1 MIADE
6 CRKLREQLEEVAK
19 AEEREITVTQLET
32 RCSDLRELRG
42 SVVATTD
49 SLKAIASRCE
59 IAGNLDSSKCI
70 ERVQKIRESL
80 RIDPQS
86 LTKGTDFSNMRKAFL
101 KFVEVG
107 NAAAVETWEQYMPS
121 VRPTVDMNQVAQAEE
136 QEAFKS
142 KTLQLRSMAKIAEQT
157 GKRPPATPGDLLAL
171 EGAWEEI
178 RRLIDELPNVSDDP
192 VVQEFLK
199 AANSRTGASIELLTE
214 EVRMWLQE
222 NKVSDKYRIRTV

>member
-42 SVVATTD
+42 SVSATAD

-59 IAGNLDSSKCI
+59 ITGKLDSSKCI

-86 LTKGTDFSNMRKAFL
+86 LTKGTDFSNMKKAFL

-107 NAAAVETWEQYMPS
+107 NAAAVETWERYMPS
-121 VRPTVDMNQVAQAEE
+121 VRPTVDMNQVAQVEDITT
-136 QEAFKS
+136 S
-142 KTLQLRSMAKIAEQT
+142 LN
-157 GKRPPATPGDLLAL
+157 GK
-171 EGAWEEI
+171 
-178 RRLIDELPNVSDDP
+178 NC
-192 VVQEFLK
+192 
-199 AANSRTGASIELLTE
+199 
-214 EVRMWLQE
+214 
-222 NKVSDKYRIRTV
+222 